1 MILVRKVQM
10 ILISAKLAV
19 LTKIAFAWS
28 ADNGRRPHFA
38 KPEIGF
44 FSIAGISKN
53 LQLFAPNALACNA
66 SVFLWFKEFFYIAYY
81 ESRKQKLPK
90 LAGIDFCQNWYL
102 TLSPKAISNH
112 NEICQHNGYIRQF
125 LFCFCSFD
133 KFYPDSHKR
142 LAVLPVV
149 CEVPLPGMNEL
160 NFLPLCAPTHC
171 PSHTLRPNPL
181 SVACFT
187 IALVHTSMCCSD
199 SLTHCE

>member
-90 LAGIDFCQNWYL
+90 LADIDFCQNWYL

-125 LFCFCSFD
+125 CSFD

-142 LAVLPVV
+142 LLS
-149 CEVPLPGMNEL
+149 
-160 NFLPLCAPTHC
+160 FLWYVKCPSQGWTSWTFYPFAPQRTVRRILCALTYCLWHA
-171 PSHTLRPNPL
+171 LRL
-181 SVACFT
+181 LLYLQLCF
-187 IALVHTSMCCSD
+187 VPHK
-199 SLTHCE
+199 